1 MNFLTELAEVS
12 SYVMVLDTSFRVL
25 VIVEDNK
32 RDVGGREKQLIMLLF
47 NVFLW
52 TKQFLCQR
60 SKKFS
65 QKIWG
70 GGGDIENVTWN

>member
-12 SYVMVLDTSFRVL
+12 SYVMVLDTSFHVL

-47 NVFLW
+47 NVFCEQSSFCV
-52 TKQFLCQR
+52 KEVKSFHRR
-60 SKKFS
+60 S
-65 QKIWG
+65 G
-70 GGGDIENVTWN
+70 GGGG